1 VLLAASRS
9 LRVSSSDNSII
20 YLDYKALNFMV
31 LADWGT
37 GDNDNQEENRDKDH
51 QDENRDEDHGK
62 DRDAY
67 RKLPEGSGGTEGG
80 GNQAN
85 IARQMI
91 NQSKEVAYDFVMAL
105 GASLIIFRPKHT
117 TF

>member
-1 VLLAASRS
+1 
-9 LRVSSSDNSII
+9 
-20 YLDYKALNFMV
+20 MV

-37 GDNDNQEENRDKDH
+37 GGNDNQEENRDKDH
-51 QDENRDEDHGK
+51 QEENRDEDHQEKNRDEDHGK
-62 DRDAY
+62 DRDAH
-67 RKLPEGSGGTEGG
+67 RKLPEGGGGGGG